1 MAMATGTTLSK
12 WTARARISPRECS
25 GKRTRGFSRRSI
37 SSVTET
43 ASYMASSDISEGESE
58 KTASDSKLNLTCMEL
73 ATGKIRWSDPGYKTG
88 VAIIE
93 ADGLLFVR
101 SYQTLRLI
109 AAEPD
114 ACHRLGEVKTHD
126 FWKPTRN
133 LTDFVS
139 PVLAAGRLYI

>member
-1 MAMATGTTLSK
+1 MLWKKDQGLF
-12 WTARARISPRECS
+12 TAIHQFRHRD
-25 GKRTRGFSRRSI
+25 GFLYGFLGHI
-37 SSVTET
+37 
-43 ASYMASSDISEGESE
+43 EGESE

-93 ADGLLFVR
+93 PDGLLFVR
-101 SYQTLRLI
+101 GYQTPRRM
-109 AAEPD
+109 AAAPE

-139 PVLAAGRLYI
+139 PVLAAGRLYIRTPEELICYRVKK